1 MTSSRNAPVN
11 GSPAALSWSGGKDAT
26 MSLRTLEAQGRH
38 VAALLSTFGAD
49 GRSSGHGVRRE
60 LLEAQAHALGIPLAT
75 VQFPDPCPNDAYE
88 AAIAAALERPPLAG
102 LGEMAFGD
110 LFLED
115 HRDYRTQQLAKTG
128 WTASFPIWRLDT
140 DALAREIIDSGI
152 RALIVAV
159 DLNVLDES
167 YLGRAF
173 DQALLDDLPE
183 GADPCAEV
191 GEFHTFVTHN
201 PRFSHPIPVRTG
213 EVTRRATLAFMD
225 LLPA

>member
-1 MTSSRNAPVN
+1 MTSNSNAPVT
-11 GSPAALSWSGGKDAT
+11 SAPVALSWSGGKDAT
-26 MSLRTLEAQGRH
+26 MSLRTLEEHGRP

-60 LLEAQAHALGIPLAT
+60 LLEAQADALGIPLAT
-75 VQFPDPCPNDAYE
+75 VQFPDPCPNDVYE
-88 AAIAAALERPPLAG
+88 ASITAALERSPLVG

-115 HRDYRTQQLAKTG
+115 HRDYRTHQLAKSG

-152 RALIVAV
+152 RAVIVAV

-167 YLGRAF
+167 FLGRTF
-173 DQALLDDLPE
+173 GQGLLDDLPK

-201 PRFSHPIPVRTG
+201 PRFSHPILVRAG
-213 EVTRRATLAFMD
+213 EVTRRGTLAFMD
-225 LLPA
+225 LLPV

>member
-1 MTSSRNAPVN
+1 MTDSSSSN
-11 GSPAALSWSGGKDAT
+11 STSDLLALSWSGGKDAT
-26 MSLRTLEAQGRH
+26 MSLRTLEEDGRR

-88 AAIAAALERPPLAG
+88 AIIAAAFERPPLAG

-115 HRDYRTQQLAKTG
+115 HRAYRTQQLAKSG
-128 WTASFPIWRLDT
+128 WTPSFPIWRLDT
-140 DALAREIIDSGI
+140 DALAREVIDAGI
-152 RALIVAV
+152 RAVIVAV

-167 YLGRAF
+167 FLGRTF
-173 DQALLDDLPE
+173 DEALLDDLPE

-201 PRFSHPIPVRTG
+201 PRFSHPISVRTG
-213 EVTRRATLAFMD
+213 EVTCRGTIAFLD

>member
-1 MTSSRNAPVN
+1 MTDSSSADSAGDVL
-11 GSPAALSWSGGKDAT
+11 ALSWSGGKDAT
-26 MSLRTLEAQGRH
+26 MSLRTLEGDGRR

-75 VQFPDPCPNDAYE
+75 VQFPDPCPNDVYE
-88 AAIAAALERPPLAG
+88 ATIAAAFERPPLAG

-115 HRDYRTQQLAKTG
+115 HRAYRTQQLAKSG
-128 WTASFPIWRLDT
+128 WTSSFPIWRLDT
-140 DALAREIIDSGI
+140 DALAREVIDAGI
-152 RALIVAV
+152 RAVLVAV

-167 YLGRAF
+167 FLGRTF
-173 DQALLDDLPE
+173 DQALLDDLPD

-201 PRFSHPIPVRTG
+201 PRFTHPIPVRTG
-213 EVTRRATLAFMD
+213 EVTRRGTIAFLD